1 MECHMSKKKKVLCQV
16 EFDAHTMKSARD
28 IKCRGPVMNR
38 GNTPHLWRIEVTVVT
53 QPLDEEIHD
62 TLVFTPPERIPLR
75 NLNVV
80 IGRELTLLE
89 YDRNSVKHLKVKA
102 TIL

>member
-1 MECHMSKKKKVLCQV
+1 MSKKKKVLCQV
-16 EFDAHTMKSARD
+16 EFDAWTMKSARD

-38 GNTPHLWRIEVTVVT
+38 GDAPHLWRIEVTIVT
-53 QPLDEEIHD
+53 QSLDEEIHD
-62 TLVFTPPERIPLR
+62 TLVFTPPEPITLR
-75 NLNVV
+75 DLTVV
-80 IGRELTLLE
+80 VGRELALLE